1 MPFSQL
7 NNTPQLILINCCRKR
22 DDGISTAALKSF
34 KSALR
39 FSLDVMCCAEFN

>member
-7 NNTPQLILINCCRKR
+7 NNTPQLILINCCHKR